1 MKIIENIKMAL
12 KALGSNKVRT
22 FLTMLGVI
30 IGVFAV
36 IVLVSMGEGAK
47 AYVHASIA
55 SFGEGTNY
63 LEVRAWQEGEGP
75 FGTLSMLDS
84 TLTYKDAVTIKE
96 KSKYLK
102 YIDPR
107 IIRKGEVSYGRL
119 TRKIP
124 FVFGVSPDYIYV
136 FTHPVKEGRFLA
148 IADVVD
154 ERKVMVIGPTV
165 AQKLFGG
172 LSPIGERI
180 KLKGYFFT
188 IIGVFT
194 NKGTLVG
201 FDYDDIVAIPITT
214 AQDIYNSN
222 NLIEIGMAAK
232 SEKDIEKLKQEVE
245 DILLLRHGKKDFR
258 VDTQEES
265 MDLLSNILGIL
276 TGVVGGIAAISLIV
290 GGIGIM
296 NIMLVSVTER
306 TREIGIRKAIG
317 AKKND
322 IFIQFVVEATVIS
335 FIGGLIG
342 IILGIVVSLLIMY
355 FLSLPLAVSMWS
367 IVLACTVSIIIGV
380 FSGVYPAIRA
390 GNLNPVEAL
399 RYE

>member
-1 MKIIENIKMAL
+1 MKIIENVIMAL

-47 AYVHASIA
+47 AYIHASIS

-84 TLTYKDAVTIKE
+84 KLTYKDAIAIKE

-107 IIRKGEVSYGRL
+107 IIRKGEVGYGRI
-119 TRKIP
+119 THKIP
-124 FVFGVSPDYIYV
+124 FVFGVSPDYVYV
-136 FTHPVKEGRFLA
+136 FTHAVKDGRFFSEA
-148 IADVVD
+148 DIA
-154 ERKVMVIGPTV
+154 EQKKVMVLGPTV

-172 LSPIGERI
+172 LSPVGERI

-188 IIGVFT
+188 VIGVFT
-194 NKGTLVG
+194 KKGTMVG
-201 FDYDDIVAIPITT
+201 FDYDDIVAIPIT
-214 AQDIYNSN
+214 AAEELYNTDSV
-222 NLIEIGMAAK
+222 IEMGMSAIK
-232 SEKDIEKLKQEVE
+232 EDDIEKLKAEVE
-245 DILLLRHGKKDFR
+245 NILLIRHGKKDFR

-265 MDLLSNILGIL
+265 LDLLNGILGIL
-276 TGVVGGIAAISLIV
+276 TGVVGGIAAISLLV
-290 GGIGIM
+290 GSIGIM

-317 AKKND
+317 AKRND
-322 IFIQFVVEATVIS
+322 IFTQFVVEATVIS
-335 FIGGLIG
+335 FIGGTIG
-342 IILGIVVSLLIMY
+342 IVLGIIASLTIMY
-355 FLSLPLAVSMWS
+355 FLNLPLTVSVWS
-367 IVLACTVSIIIGV
+367 VFLACTVSVIIGI